1 MRALQ
6 GMLLDVDG
14 TLVLSND
21 AHAQSWVEAYREHG
35 YDIAFERVRRLIGMG
50 GDRLVE
56 TVTPDLHTRS
66 GEGKAIADRRAA
78 IFLSR
83 HIQEVRPAPGAR
95 ALIERFHRMDVLT
108 VVASSAQR
116 DELDALLKAAGV
128 SDLLR
133 TATTKDDV
141 SASKPAPDTV
151 QSALEK
157 ASLPPGACAML
168 GDTPYDVE
176 SAARAG
182 VAALAV
188 RCGGWGDSD
197 LKGAIA
203 IFDDPA
209 DLLAHLGDPPLSELL
224 SVTA

>member
-1 MRALQ
+1 MRPLQ

-14 TLVLSND
+14 TLLLSND
-21 AHAQSWVEAYREHG
+21 AHARAWVDAYREHG
-35 YDIAFERVRRLIGMG
+35 YDVAFERVRRLIGMG
-50 GDRLVE
+50 GDRLVK
-56 TVTPDLHTRS
+56 TLTPDLDAHK
-66 GEGKAIADRRAA
+66 GEGKAIADRRGA

-83 HIQEVRPAPGAR
+83 YIQETRPAPGAR
-95 ALIERFHRMDVLT
+95 ALVERLQRMGVRT

-128 SDLLR
+128 DDLLR
-133 TATTKDDV
+133 IATTKDDV
-141 SASKPAPDTV
+141 AMSKPAPDTV

-157 ASLPPGACAML
+157 ADAPAGACVML

-176 SAARAG
+176 AAARAG

-188 RCGGWGDSD
+188 RCGGWDADD
-197 LKGAIA
+197 LAGAIA
-203 IFDDPA
+203 VYDDPA
-209 DLLAHLGDPPLSELL
+209 DLMARMGQPPLSELL